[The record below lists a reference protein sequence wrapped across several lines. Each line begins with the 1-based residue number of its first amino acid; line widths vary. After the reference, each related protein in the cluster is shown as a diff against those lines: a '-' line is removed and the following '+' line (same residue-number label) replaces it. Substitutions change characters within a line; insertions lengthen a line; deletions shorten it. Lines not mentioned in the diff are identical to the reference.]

1 MNKNGEWNAAR
12 RIFIILM
19 DVLVLNVSIYLSFL
33 LKFQGEVPVRNL
45 ETFQHS
51 AIFISIIFIAL
62 NILLGAY
69 VFYNRMISDIVFITV
84 IGQVLIA
91 LGIMVV
97 TFAGRWF
104 AFPRGVILISF
115 ILGTILLSVYRIV
128 VYKLYLRVSRDKKV
142 LIVGL
147 EKDVAPA
154 IQNFQSKKNNK
165 HKVEAVAIDN
175 YYENTK
181 N

>member
-1 MNKNGEWNAAR
+1 
-12 RIFIILM
+12 
-19 DVLVLNVSIYLSFL
+19 
-33 LKFQGEVPVRNL
+33 
-45 ETFQHS
+45 
-51 AIFISIIFIAL
+51 
-62 NILLGAY
+62 
-69 VFYNRMISDIVFITV
+69 MISDIVFITV

-154 IQNFQSKKNNK
+154 IQNFQSKKTINIRLK
-165 HKVEAVAIDN
+165 QWQSIIITKIQKLIDDMDIVYLASKIPEDEKSTFIN
-175 YYENTK
+175 
-181 N
+181 

>member
-1 MNKNGEWNAAR
+1 MCR
-12 RIFIILM
+12 SILA
-19 DVLVLNVSIYLSFL
+19 FA
-33 LKFQGEVPVRNL
+33 EVPRRSPSKKL
-45 ETFQHS
+45 RDLS
-51 AIFISIIFIAL
+51 AFSSFISIIFIAL

-69 VFYNRMISDIVFITV
+69 VFYSRVISDIVFITV

-104 AFPRGVILISF
+104 AFPRGVIVLSF

-154 IQNFQSKKNNK
+154 IQNFQSKKTTNIK
-165 HKVEAVAIDN
+165 LKQ
-175 YYENTK
+175 
-181 N
+181 

>member
-1 MNKNGEWNAAR
+1 MVRSVYMNKNGEWNAAR
-12 RIFIILM
+12 RIFIIIM

-33 LKFQGEVPVRNL
+33 LKFQGEVPARNL

-97 TFAGRWF
+97 TFAGRWLHF
-104 AFPRGVILISF
+104 RVASSCSR
-115 ILGTILLSVYRIV
+115 
-128 VYKLYLRVSRDKKV
+128 LYLAR
-142 LIVGL
+142 
-147 EKDVAPA
+147 
-154 IQNFQSKKNNK
+154 
-165 HKVEAVAIDN
+165 
-175 YYENTK
+175 YYLAFIG
-181 N
+181 